1 MFFKKKNKTL
11 PAVMPNHVSFII
23 DGNGRWAQKRGL
35 PRLMGHRKGMQAV
48 EDTIKNLVE
57 FKIPYASFYCFST
70 ENWKRDNEEVNGLF
84 QIFRDYASRL
94 DSFKEKNVKVLV
106 FGDMTKFPEDMQKS
120 LKDLI
125 EATKNNT
132 GLTVM
137 LCLNYGGRD
146 EITMAVNKLLKSGKK
161 EVTKEDISNSLYS
174 AGIPD
179 PDLVIRT
186 SGENRVSN
194 YMLWQIAYS
203 ELYFPKTYWP
213 DFDRSEFIE
222 ALWAYSKRNRR
233 FGGLKK

>member
-1 MFFKKKNKTL
+1 MFFSKKKNKL
-11 PAVMPNHVSFII
+11 PSKLPTHISFII

-35 PRLMGHRKGMQAV
+35 PRLMGHRRGMKAV
-48 EDTIKNLVE
+48 EDTINNLVE
-57 FKIPYASFYCFST
+57 FGIPYASFYCFST
-70 ENWKRDNEEVNGLF
+70 ENWKRDSEEVNGLF
-84 QIFRDYASRL
+84 EIFRDYASKTNN
-94 DSFKEKNVKVLV
+94 FKDKNIKVKV
-106 FGDMTKFPEDMQKS
+106 FGDITKFPDDMRDS
-120 LKDLI
+120 LKKLI
-125 EATKNNT
+125 EETKNNT

-161 EVTKEDISNSLYS
+161 EVSKQDISDALYS
-174 AGIPD
+174 AGVPD
-179 PDLVIRT
+179 PDLVVRT

-213 DFDRSEFIE
+213 DFGKKEFID

>member
-1 MFFKKKNKTL
+1 MFFNKSKKKL
-11 PAVMPNHVSFII
+11 PSKLPTHISFII

-35 PRLMGHRKGMQAV
+35 PRLMGHRKGMKAV
-48 EDTIKNLVE
+48 EDTINNLVE
-57 FKIPYASFYCFST
+57 FGIPYASFYCFST
-70 ENWKRDNEEVNGLF
+70 ENWKRDSEEVNGLF
-84 QIFRDYASRL
+84 EIFRDYASKL
-94 DSFKEKNVKVLV
+94 DNFKDKNIKVKV
-106 FGDMTKFPEDMQKS
+106 FGDMSKFPQDMQNS
-120 LKDLI
+120 LKNLI
-125 EATKNNT
+125 EETKNND

-146 EITMAVNKLLKSGKK
+146 EITMAVNKLLKEGKK
-161 EVTKEDISNSLYS
+161 EVSQKDISDSLYS

-179 PDLVIRT
+179 PDLVVRT

-213 DFDRSEFIE
+213 DFDRNEFID